1 MSKPYSD
8 IPGTIVF
15 DSDQAAEGYYLNQ
28 FCISLRLADNR
39 ELFRADPEGYID
51 QYPMTAGQRNAA
63 LNQEWNLLLE
73 LGGTSITPASSP
85 PITALTFSS
94 WRD

>member
-39 ELFRADPEGYID
+39 ELFRGIRKAISTNI
-51 QYPMTAGQRNAA
+51 Q
-63 LNQEWNLLLE
+63 
-73 LGGTSITPASSP
+73 
-85 PITALTFSS
+85 
-94 WRD
+94 